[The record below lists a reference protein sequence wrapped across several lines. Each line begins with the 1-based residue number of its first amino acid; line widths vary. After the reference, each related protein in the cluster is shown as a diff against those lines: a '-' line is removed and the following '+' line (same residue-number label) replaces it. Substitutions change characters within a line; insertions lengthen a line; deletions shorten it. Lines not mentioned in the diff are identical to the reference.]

1 MMMDDDYRPLLALI
15 HAATRVLGCATREA
29 PNQARAEL
37 SSGHVWSHALQVFTL
52 VHGPRTRTL
61 LSSNRTHQPS
71 VFPPEFVTTNF
82 SAIVMDGNADSGWN
96 TNPVF
101 AGSPVGDGAARPQ
114 SASEPFRGFFP
125 RQNPAF
131 HFPLESTVVGLDG
144 QQGQQGERGQRGQRM
159 NQVVMPVA
167 SLMGSP
173 GARAEA
179 EGSGRSPPRT
189 AKRMQGQTPLYQTG
203 MDLHANQ
210 TRIKS
215 SLGADH
221 PEESR
226 FEEILRRLFTHEV
239 SLSEGVK
246 AFRDIAVLRGKQLR
260 ELAIASG
267 DSSSPIHAKLMK
279 DAEELHY
286 EGKTWSLLYYLFAHA
301 RDEDGHDMSYPAG
314 TGGKFVSGA
323 GMQKTL
329 HQHAV
334 DMVFQD
340 KSLNRA
346 ARVVAWLEEEQGR
359 DDADPAQ
366 GIGRKDGVWKET
378 RMCLD
383 GAHEGEKLVRRL
395 DPDGMIREDGGLAR
409 DNAKDEERL
418 AKVLWRLMRSG
429 RLHQAAQLCH
439 YVGQPWRA
447 ASLTGYGRYGP
458 LPVGNTA
465 EEADEN
471 ETGPFQTNE
480 ETLAGEVEGAEF
492 GTEGETKVLWRWA
505 CHNAACAIA
514 DRAEGA
520 GHGRFESAMY
530 GVLSG
535 DVDRA
540 MVACSSWEDSM
551 WAVMRCWLEYQI
563 DTELLA
569 GGTADEADEMD
580 AGDRECRMEDVDNE
594 IMKDPGQPA
603 FPIPA
608 VAEQMPADLPSAVLK
623 GAGGFGGIES
633 IDPTKRFRK
642 VQIDLILG
650 NLDSLV
656 DALKRWIVP
665 GGSTEEAQDCPPGLM
680 RFSAHLALLLWR
692 MDLVKILDEEG
703 SLLMDRTNDGL
714 QKLLWIY
721 IIHLID
727 SASYE
732 LVPTYVVH
740 LRKGLRRTTMQ
751 LLLEEATYN
760 ERIEVRKSVSSRC
773 DVWLDNYIGVEGINP
788 GEMWASAQTF
798 CAKSMRSSFGGPLT
812 RADSISWMF
821 FDEKNRRDAT
831 RALQTLC
838 HDLTLSGVR
847 GALAGLHL
855 LREVIPPSIG
865 DVQEASC
872 PAFDAWETYFE
883 VVREAAV
890 WQAVFSS
897 AAARA
902 EAHPDDPACN
912 EALAELSPDTLVL
925 LEGIVNFYQE
935 GLAWIEDQD
944 AGADG
949 NEETAQ
955 AVDRPL
961 EAVLVL
967 GPSASA
973 DAPSIDD
980 ASVYPEYPDAAL
992 LEVVAALKH
1001 VCSSAVASSSPP
1013 IEFTVGS
1020 AAELAPPDCDLPGLA
1035 CVKVTAAAGVDR
1047 ASFETAAVGLFCS
1060 ILKNE
1065 PLDLIATNIISS
1077 PTVSSAVCKAIVSAT
1092 LVMHIARI
1100 REALAFIGE
1109 SGETPATTKADALID
1124 AVKGEGVGGGDG
1136 VWTEDDMKLLSELRE
1151 STKSFLGA

>member
-1 MMMDDDYRPLLALI
+1 
-15 HAATRVLGCATREA
+15 
-29 PNQARAEL
+29 
-37 SSGHVWSHALQVFTL
+37 
-52 VHGPRTRTL
+52 
-61 LSSNRTHQPS
+61 
-71 VFPPEFVTTNF
+71 
-82 SAIVMDGNADSGWN
+82 MDGNADSGWN

-101 AGSPVGDGAARPQ
+101 AGSPVGDGAPRPQ
-114 SASEPFRGFFP
+114 RASEPFGGFFP
-125 RQNPAF
+125 RPNPAF
-131 HFPLESTVVGLDG
+131 HFPLESTVVDSNG
-144 QQGQQGERGQRGQRM
+144 RHGQRVDQM
-159 NQVVMPVA
+159 VMPVA
-167 SLMGSP
+167 SLMRSR
-173 GARAEA
+173 GAGAEA
-179 EGSGRSPPRT
+179 EAPASGRSPPRGV
-189 AKRMQGQTPLYQTG
+189 ADQMLGQTPLYQAG
-203 MDLHANQ
+203 MDMQANQ

-226 FEEILRRLFTHEV
+226 FEEILRRLFTHEI

-246 AFRDIAVLRGKQLR
+246 AFRDIAVLRGRQLR
-260 ELAIASG
+260 ELAVASG
-267 DSSSPIHAKLMK
+267 DSSSPIHAKLMN
-279 DAEELHY
+279 DADELHY

-301 RDEDGHDMSYPAG
+301 RDSEGHDMSYPAG

-340 KSLNRA
+340 ESLNRA

-366 GIGRKDGVWKET
+366 GMGRKDGVWKET
-378 RMCLD
+378 RMGLD
-383 GAHEGEKLVRRL
+383 ANHRDEKLVRRL

-439 YVGQPWRA
+439 FVGQPWRA

-458 LPVGNTA
+458 LPVGDA
-465 EEADEN
+465 ADEADEN
-471 ETGPFQTNE
+471 ETGAFQTNE
-480 ETLAGEVEGAEF
+480 ETLAGEVEGAEY
-492 GTEGETKVLWRWA
+492 GSEGETKVLWRWA

-535 DVDRA
+535 DVERA
-540 MVACSSWEDSM
+540 MVACTSWEDSM

-563 DTELLA
+563 DAELLA
-569 GGTADEADEMD
+569 GGDGTVDRMMGGMVDEADEMD
-580 AGDRECRMEDVDNE
+580 GENREYPMEDVGNGVMNDAY
-594 IMKDPGQPA
+594 QPA

-623 GAGGFGGIES
+623 GAAEFGGIES
-633 IDPTKRFRK
+633 IDPTKRLRK
-642 VQIDLILG
+642 VQVDLILG
-650 NLDSLV
+650 NVDSLV

-680 RFSAHLALLLWR
+680 RFSAHLALLFWR
-692 MDLVKILDEEG
+692 MDLVKIVDEEG

-721 IIHLID
+721 VIHLID

-773 DVWLDNYIGVEGINP
+773 DHWLDNYIGVEGIVP

-798 CAKSMRSSFGGPLT
+798 CHKAMRSSFGGPLT

-821 FDEKNRRDAT
+821 FDEKNRQDAT
-831 RALQTLC
+831 RAGETLC
-838 HDLTLSGVR
+838 RDLALSGVR
-847 GALAGLHL
+847 GALGGLHL
-855 LREVIPPSIG
+855 LRDVIPPSIG
-865 DVQEASC
+865 DGQHTIC
-872 PAFDAWETYFE
+872 PTFDAWETYFE

-890 WQAVFSS
+890 WQEVFSG
-897 AAARA
+897 AAARV
-902 EAHPDDPACN
+902 EAQPDDPACN
-912 EALAELSPDTLVL
+912 DALTELSPDTLML
-925 LEGIVNFYQE
+925 LEGIINFFKG
-935 GLAWIEDQD
+935 GLAWIDGQD
-944 AGADG
+944 AGAGG
-949 NEETAQ
+949 NDETAQ
-955 AVDRPL
+955 VENGPL

-980 ASVYPEYPDAAL
+980 ASVYPEYPDSALSDACAAL
-992 LEVVAALKH
+992 QH
-1001 VCSSAVASSSPP
+1001 VCNTIVASSSPAALS
-1013 IEFTVGS
+1013 FAVGP
-1020 AAELAPPDCDLPGLA
+1020 AAELAPPDCDLPGLV
-1035 CVKVTAAAGVDR
+1035 CINITTTSGVDR
-1047 ASFETAAVGLFCS
+1047 ASFETAAIGLFCS

-1065 PLDLIATNIISS
+1065 TLDLIATNIVSS
-1077 PTVSSAVCKAIVSAT
+1077 RAVSSAVCKAIVTST

-1109 SGETPATTKADALID
+1109 CGDAPATTEADTLIE
-1124 AVKGEGVGGGDG
+1124 AAKGQGVGSGEGQ
-1136 VWTEDDMKLLSELRE
+1136 WTEDDMRLLHELSE
-1151 STKSFLGA
+1151 STKRFLTA